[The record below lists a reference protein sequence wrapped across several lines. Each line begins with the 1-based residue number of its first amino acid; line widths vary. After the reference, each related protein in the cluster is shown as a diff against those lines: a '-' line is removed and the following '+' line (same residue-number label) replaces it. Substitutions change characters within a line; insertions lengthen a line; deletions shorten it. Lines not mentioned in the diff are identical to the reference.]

1 MSAVIKHNGVEYR
14 VEGDEWG
21 LRRCE
26 PEPGDDAT
34 YEAIVDLFCA
44 WLARRAGTRGA
55 EAMPGARAYE
65 AWKESRNIYAA

>member
-1 MSAVIKHNGVEYR
+1 MAGQGADAELAMPALIQHNGVEYR
-14 VEGDEWG
+14 VEGDAWG

-44 WLARRAGTRGA
+44 RLDDQ
-55 EAMPGARAYE
+55 
-65 AWKESRNIYAA
+65 AAA

>member
-1 MSAVIKHNGVEYR
+1 MSALIKHNGVEYR

-34 YEAIVDLFCA
+34 YEAVVRKHGRL
-44 WLARRAGTRGA
+44 LAATRGT

-65 AWKESRNIYAA
+65 RWKEMRL